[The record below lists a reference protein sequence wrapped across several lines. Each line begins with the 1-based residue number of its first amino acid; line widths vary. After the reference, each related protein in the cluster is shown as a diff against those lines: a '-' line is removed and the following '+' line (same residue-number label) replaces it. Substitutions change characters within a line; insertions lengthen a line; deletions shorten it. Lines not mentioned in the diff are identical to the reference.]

1 MNIGERIRYYREKS
15 NMSQNMLA
23 DKAGISQSH
32 LRRVELGESR
42 ITVDHLEMICDAL
55 GITLKD
61 FFDTPNDK
69 SEISSI
75 LSNLSSKQKSLLIE
89 FLKSII

>member
-1 MNIGERIRYYREKS
+1 MNTSERIKYFREKS

-55 GITLKD
+55 GISLKD
-61 FFDTPNDK
+61 FFDVPNDK
-69 SEISSI
+69 SDILSL
-75 LSNLSSKQKSLLIE
+75 LSNLSAEQKSLLIE

>member
-1 MNIGERIRYYREKS
+1 
-15 NMSQNMLA
+15 MLA

-55 GITLKD
+55 NISLKD
-61 FFDTPNDK
+61 FLILPILIT
-69 SEISSI
+69 ISQRNYQTY
-75 LSNLSSKQKSLLIE
+75 LQSKNN
-89 FLKSII
+89 F